1 MSWQTVKLGEVCEI
15 NIGKTPSRHNMEYW
29 NDGTEYWLSIADMS
43 IGENIVS
50 TKEKITRKAIDDSRI
65 KLVNPNTILLSY
77 KLSVGKVGISK
88 LPLYT
93 NEAIAALPIKNPK
106 LLDTRYLLHVLKN
119 VDFYKNADRA
129 AKGLTLNK
137 EKLKEIEFQLPPLAE
152 QERIAKILDKAN
164 EIKFKRELTLAKLD
178 ELVHSTF
185 IDIFGESSKNSKGW
199 EKVQLKNFGRIS
211 TGNTPPRANSKN
223 YDEKFIEWI
232 KTDNILEKSIYITSA
247 KEYLSQQGAI
257 NGRIVKKDA
266 LLVACIAGSV
276 DSIGRASL
284 TNREVAFNQQIN
296 AIEPNEDINPL
307 FLYSLFKVSRAYLQ
321 SHATSGMKKLL
332 SKGDF
337 EKIEMIKPPIALQ
350 NKFADDLK
358 LIIDLRDKFVE
369 SVVQINLLLNS
380 LQKQS
385 FTTGCNA

>member
-1 MSWQTVKLGEVCEI
+1 MSWQTVKLGDVCEI
-15 NIGKTPSRHNMEYW
+15 VMGQAPSGDTYNEDKKGYPLIAGAGDFKNGCINVGKYTTKPTKISKA
-29 NDGTEYWLSIADMS
+29 NDIVISIRAS
-43 IGENIVS
+43 IGDKVWVDDGYCLGRGVAALRSSNKVDKNYLWHTISNV
-50 TKEKITRKAIDDSRI
+50 EKQ
-65 KLVNPNTILLSY
+65 LLS
-77 KLSVGKVGISK
+77 KGRGATFLQVNKDDIQS
-88 LPLYT
+88 LD
-93 NEAIAALPIKNPK
+93 IA
-106 LLDTRYLLHVLKN
+106 
-119 VDFYKNADRA
+119 
-129 AKGLTLNK
+129 
-137 EKLKEIEFQLPPLAE
+137 LPPLAE
-152 QERIAKILDKAN
+152 QKRIAAILDKAN
-164 EIKFKRELTLAKLD
+164 EIKTKRELALSKLD
-178 ELVHSTF
+178 ELAQSTF
-185 IDIFGESSKNSKGW
+185 IEMFGESSKNSKGW
-199 EKVQLKNFGRIS
+199 EKVALKNFGRIS

-223 YDEKFIEWI
+223 YDEQFIEWI
-232 KTDNILEKSIYITSA
+232 KTDNIPEKSIYITSA
-247 KEYLSQQGAI
+247 KEYLSQHGAI

-307 FLYSLFKVSRAYLQ
+307 FLYSLFKVSRVYLQ

-358 LIIDLRDKFVE
+358 LINNLRDKFMG
-369 SVVQINLLLNS
+369 SAVQINLLLNS

-385 FTTGCNA
+385 FTTGFDA